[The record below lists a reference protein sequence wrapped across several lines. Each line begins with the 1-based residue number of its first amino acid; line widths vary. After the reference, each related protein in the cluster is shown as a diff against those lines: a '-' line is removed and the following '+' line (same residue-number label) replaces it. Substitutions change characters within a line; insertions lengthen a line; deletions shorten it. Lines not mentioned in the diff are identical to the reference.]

1 MRIIA
6 LLGRSRVG
14 KDTAAMIL
22 SKAFGFHILR
32 LSSPIKDACSVLYDI
47 PREHLDSAHKELVD
61 PRYGRTPRDLMV
73 QMTAVVRE
81 CMPSDFFVTRLMSRA
96 RSPGII
102 IPDVRYQEDVD
113 VLKTHDTL
121 RPLILKITRANAPVL
136 HAHEDPIDSMGA
148 DVVFKNDDDLCIFE
162 KRVWCFAEHI
172 KVSGWK

>member
-1 MRIIA
+1 MNIIA

-14 KDTAAMIL
+14 KDTAATIL

-47 PREHLDSAHKELVD
+47 PRERLDSSHKEIVD

-73 QMTAVVRE
+73 QMTAVVRAGV
-81 CMPSDFFVTRLMSRA
+81 PSDFFVTRLMSRA
-96 RSPGII
+96 KPPGII

-113 VLKTHDTL
+113 VLKTHDAL
-121 RPLILKITRANAPVL
+121 VLKITRADAPVL
-136 HAHEDPIDSMGA
+136 HAHEDPIDSMNA

-162 KRVWCFAEHI
+162 KRILCFAEHI
-172 KVSGWK
+172 KAAGWK